1 MTTYQNLRLVNKTT
15 CKLPVFIS
23 PLLMHQHKDWKT
35 YSKFSCTLTTE
46 KPKLEGILACGTDGK
61 WALMA
66 GFKRYLQFAVFL
78 RCFLHFKDNIKQEL
92 ANWDLEEH
100 IRHWFIQEIFGKHE
114 GTIKYYGL
122 VDCDSEEYM

>member
-1 MTTYQNLRLVNKTT
+1 
-15 CKLPVFIS
+15 
-23 PLLMHQHKDWKT
+23 
-35 YSKFSCTLTTE
+35 
-46 KPKLEGILACGTDGK
+46 
-61 WALMA
+61 MA
-66 GFKRYLQFAVFL
+66 GFKRHLQFAVFL

-114 GTIKYYGL
+114 GTVKYYGL